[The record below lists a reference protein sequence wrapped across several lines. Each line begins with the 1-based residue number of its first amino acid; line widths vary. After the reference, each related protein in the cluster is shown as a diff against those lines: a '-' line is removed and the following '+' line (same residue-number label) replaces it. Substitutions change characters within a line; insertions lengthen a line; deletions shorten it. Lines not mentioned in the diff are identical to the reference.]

1 MPNKPSDEYTPIP
14 EGYLQAS
21 PMPYLD
27 FVDFV
32 DAQPPTKSETWW
44 FVDVEWDENPDSN
57 LQVAF
62 AQARRKLGFDHDTDV
77 YFRSATSAA
86 EHAKRILEV
95 YSEKVGGTI
104 TSEILRQIREEL
116 GSTVNDRLTLE
127 WRTVGESEFR
137 EITLF
142 PSYVHLSRNFEV
154 RAHGLKM
161 ESIVVDGKTYTH
173 KAEAHS
179 EWRAAG
185 PAIFSLWVNNRRI
198 SLGD

>member
-1 MPNKPSDEYTPIP
+1 MSNKPSDEYTPIP

-21 PMPYLD
+21 PMPYMD
-27 FVDFV
+27 FVE
-32 DAQPPTKSETWW
+32 AQPPTKSETWW
-44 FVDVEWDENPDSN
+44 FVDIEWDENPDSN

-62 AQARRKLGFDHDTDV
+62 AQVRRELGFDHDTDV
-77 YFRSATSAA
+77 YFRNATSAA

-104 TSEILRQIREEL
+104 TCEILRQIREEL
-116 GSTVNDRLTLE
+116 GCTEDDGMTLV
-127 WRTVGESEFR
+127 WRTVGEPRFR

-154 RAHGLKM
+154 RAQGLKV
-161 ESIVVDGKTYTH
+161 ESIVVDGKTYTR
-173 KAEAHS
+173 KTEAHS

-185 PAIFSLWVNNRRI
+185 PAIFSIWVNSRRI
-198 SLGD
+198 SLRD